1 MITLE
6 GSPAKYQENPR
17 PRTLERK
24 SLLIL
29 VTSIVI
35 QINRNELVSR
45 IQKTPPHQITF
56 DRQLLSSVL
65 QYVLPLLL
73 ALGAL
78 SVPLS
83 DVVRSLL
90 EPLFR

>member
-1 MITLE
+1 MGATI
-6 GSPAKYQENPR
+6 AVVVF
-17 PRTLERK
+17 
-24 SLLIL
+24 L

-45 IQKTPPHQITF
+45 IQKTPPNQITF
-56 DRQLLSSVL
+56 DRQFLGSLF
-65 QYVLPLLL
+65 QYVFPLLV

-90 EPLFR
+90 EPFFR